1 LDTDLNV
8 RPSVVQKILQKPAAR
23 HELETEEARDSIKEA
38 RPAIP
43 TPMLDVAFRDGRVRS
58 FNYAYLKEVD
68 FEPGDS
74 LTLKFADDSVI
85 RIEGRN
91 LGRHR
96 QQIRLHRADG
106 ICEGTEAEGMVKAE
120 GEPHISRIEITQEG
134 QEEQRD
140 FRKRKSVGR

>member
-1 LDTDLNV
+1 LDTDLKV

-23 HELETEEARDSIKEA
+23 HEPETEEARDSIKEA

-43 TPMLDVAFRDGRVRS
+43 TPMLDVAFRDGRIVS
-58 FNYAYLKEVD
+58 FNYAYLREVD
-68 FEPGDS
+68 FEPGDR
-74 LTLKFADDSVI
+74 LTLRFADDSFV

-91 LGRHR
+91 LARHR

-120 GEPHISRIEITQEG
+120 GEPHISRIEITQEE
-134 QEEQRD
+134 QEE
-140 FRKRKSVGR
+140 